1 MPKLLIWSENI
12 HRQTKKKKLR
22 ERIGG
27 RSRRGNGEEKGVDLL
42 LLHSKPFYE
51 EKGRETVSRR
61 ISFIYIFN
69 LLKQHCRI

>member
-1 MPKLLIWSENI
+1 
-12 HRQTKKKKLR
+12 LR